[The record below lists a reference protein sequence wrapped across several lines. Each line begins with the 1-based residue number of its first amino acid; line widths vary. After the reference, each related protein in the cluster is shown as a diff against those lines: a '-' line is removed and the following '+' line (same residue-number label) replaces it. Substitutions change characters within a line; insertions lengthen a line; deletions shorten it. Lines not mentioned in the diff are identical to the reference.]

1 MSKKNRHTVSE
12 YFSNLYVTLHT
23 KGINAFNRKLEI
35 FKEKLD
41 PNLFLLGFN
50 IVLLGQSGA
59 GKSSFIK
66 SFLASLGLQFDIK
79 ISDTQA
85 CTTGPAS
92 YKNKKYNI
100 TFIDSEG
107 NDSIQKKT
115 ANQIITE
122 TLREVDNIN
131 SKYSYPIPT
140 IYLVCNP
147 NFSSCREFTYDKYKY
162 TVDMLKEL
170 KKRKL
175 LDLTYVMATKVDLI
189 EYNEYEHLSFINLD
203 SYIDNDE
210 KDNAIDF
217 IKNINSLTE
226 TRIASFA
233 SKLQEHSGLRD
244 EEFNVNERLLF
255 WSCKDQ
261 RHQQYTIKNYE
272 LNRKNI
278 CFPKLSVLTPTQYYQ
293 YCKIPNVL
301 ESILQKFLQIQ
312 RNEDLIINLMYIIV
326 NQTPF
331 YIRLLTNIHITWCK
345 FLGWFRTESN
355 EDYNDVEFEYDETND
370 EYIIVCNDEQT
381 ETHVEKSVPAE
392 TTAAGGG
399 LRERRTAAGGGLNE

>member
-1 MSKKNRHTVSE
+1 MHDNS
-12 YFSNLYVTLHT
+12 
-23 KGINAFNRKLEI
+23 
-35 FKEKLD
+35 
-41 PNLFLLGFN
+41 
-50 IVLLGQSGA
+50 
-59 GKSSFIK
+59 
-66 SFLASLGLQFDIK
+66 
-79 ISDTQA
+79 
-85 CTTGPAS
+85 AS
-92 YKNKKYNI
+92 YRNNKYNI

-107 NDSIQKKT
+107 NDSKQKKT
-115 ANQIITE
+115 ANKIIAE

-131 SKYSYPIPT
+131 SKHSRPIPT

-147 NFSSCREFTYDKYKY
+147 NFISCREHTYDKYKY

-170 KKRKL
+170 KKREL

-189 EYNEYEHLSFINLD
+189 EYNEYPDLDFINLD

-210 KDNAIDF
+210 KDNARDF
-217 IKNINSLTE
+217 IQTLNSLTE

-233 SKLQEHSGLRD
+233 SELQGHSGLSN

-261 RHQQYTIKNYE
+261 NHQQYTIKNYE

-293 YCKIPNVL
+293 DCIIPNVL

-312 RNEDLIINLMYIIV
+312 KNDDIIINLMNLIV
-326 NQTPF
+326 NQTSLF
-331 YIRLLTNIHITWCK
+331 IRLLTNLHIKWRI

-355 EDYNDVEFEYDETND
+355 EDYNDVEFQYDETND
-370 EYIIVCNDEQT
+370 EYIIVYNDEQT
-381 ETHVEKSVPAE
+381 ETPVAKSVPAE
-392 TTAAGGG
+392 TTAAGDG